1 MAARGRLSFHV
12 KQQLVWFSHLSS
24 KDSTLGRVG
33 QVFAA
38 TSCSGQLGLGISII
52 RWVNGVARGVGGQAE
67 WQHQQQQLRF
77 LSTRE
82 GFTGLSSAERRRN
95 SFMCSSSGERDDNSY
110 AGTAETFRGRGRG
123 RGRGG
128 GGRGRGSFRPFSD
141 RPLKEID
148 NGDGQK
154 SFYSSDGGERG
165 NSHSSSSGR
174 NVGNPRGRGRGR
186 GRGRDRGGFEAA
198 WGGRVASR
206 PSFNGSSEEF
216 GVDDLEK
223 RLYFSDGGE
232 REQFGSSSDEK
243 YRESFRGTG
252 RGRGRGEIG
261 NGASKD
267 RYHSSGGQ
275 GDRESFRGRGTRG
288 RGGRGPSFDDRLRKG
303 ASRSPSPFYRDSNS
317 NSGTVERWKPAQG
330 TREEKGSYSSSR
342 GCRGSRGRAGSFRGG
357 RPSSQF
363 GDNIFG
369 EDDRIPDSRLNALKS
384 PRLRQLFEGE
394 EKWQRKVREKKA
406 KTGFLQDNELGPD
419 DDPEERGRGY
429 QDVNEDGQDESE
441 EGAKDVEDWRPK
453 KIGWLCREIPALRPT
468 AIVTLLNSQR
478 AWIKA
483 VDTKEV
489 IETLMRRGE
498 ILRAHR
504 VLKWT
509 MQQPWYENDFDLN
522 TKMANMLGT
531 NGKLTRMR
539 ELFDIIIATGQIP
552 DISTYVILV
561 KAYIADESGESL
573 EQAFAMYNQ
582 MEQLGGYQQP
592 AALAYALFQAFTD
605 RKGGAHLRNLHKADA
620 LLESM
625 RKKGDVWCMGLPSN
639 QWSGIFTGLI
649 HMHSIQG
656 NVERVHE
663 LVAAMKDAAFP
674 LSRDCY
680 SALIRVCAKDRNT
693 TEAERVFEDLLA
705 AGHEPD
711 WRAYAALIETYGS
724 AGLPEKV
731 QSTFNEMVE
740 KGIQITVNVH
750 QAVIEAMVKAESK
763 EGALSALEKAEENF
777 SAVLHNSYNLLME
790 WYKSKDM
797 LLEVQEIFNRM
808 KGKKCRPNLQAY
820 NNLIDSHILRGQLDE
835 AEAIFEDMKKLE
847 GFHPNLKTF
856 CLMIE
861 AFFRAERYEKV
872 KDCYTYLTARKMMPP
887 EEIMVKVAGV
897 LGKTNVA
904 DQANGKVK
912 RKLVSEQREILVGVL
927 LGGAKIT
934 SHDNNRTYEVG
945 FELTDAT
952 EAGPVLIDHLYDIFA
967 DWAQQAPRT
976 EVNDDSRKTYR
987 FSTVSHGS
995 LRFYAHQYRPEGL
1008 PVIPRLIHR
1017 WLNPLSLAYW
1027 YMYGGEKCKETG
1039 GIVLN
1044 ACQYTSKELTLVVKA
1059 LKART
1064 VDCVI
1069 RRRKAGNVICFKDES
1084 AVWIWKL
1091 MEPHILEGLK
1101 ESLRPETPVRMNGNI
1116 VKNEPEANDGEL
1128 VLKTTDEAD
1137 LGIESNDTETDI
1149 DVPLKVGS

>member
-1 MAARGRLSFHV
+1 MTKLLLSRPHWVWAFPSPSTRNFSSGPSAAALNCSSTRAMAARGRLSFHV

-441 EGAKDVEDWRPK
+441 E
-453 KIGWLCREIPALRPT
+453 
-468 AIVTLLNSQR
+468 
-478 AWIKA
+478 
-483 VDTKEV
+483 
-489 IETLMRRGE
+489 
-498 ILRAHR
+498 
-504 VLKWT
+504 
-509 MQQPWYENDFDLN
+509 
-522 TKMANMLGT
+522 
-531 NGKLTRMR
+531 
-539 ELFDIIIATGQIP
+539 
-552 DISTYVILV
+552 
-561 KAYIADESGESL
+561 
-573 EQAFAMYNQ
+573 
-582 MEQLGGYQQP
+582 
-592 AALAYALFQAFTD
+592 
-605 RKGGAHLRNLHKADA
+605 
-620 LLESM
+620 
-625 RKKGDVWCMGLPSN
+625 
-639 QWSGIFTGLI
+639 
-649 HMHSIQG
+649 
-656 NVERVHE
+656 
-663 LVAAMKDAAFP
+663 
-674 LSRDCY
+674 
-680 SALIRVCAKDRNT
+680 
-693 TEAERVFEDLLA
+693 
-705 AGHEPD
+705 
-711 WRAYAALIETYGS
+711 
-724 AGLPEKV
+724 
-731 QSTFNEMVE
+731 
-740 KGIQITVNVH
+740 
-750 QAVIEAMVKAESK
+750 
-763 EGALSALEKAEENF
+763 ENF